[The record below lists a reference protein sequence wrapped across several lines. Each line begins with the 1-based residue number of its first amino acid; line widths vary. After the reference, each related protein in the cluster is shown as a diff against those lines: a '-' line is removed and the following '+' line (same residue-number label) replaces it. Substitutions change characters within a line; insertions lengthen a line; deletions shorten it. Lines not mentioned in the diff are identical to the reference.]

1 MSFHVGRPAF
11 GDAARRGVVVFFQP
25 VVAFQDFAQL
35 AQRPIGLEGFVHR
48 VARRVNLVDGDVD
61 VQVVGVVVHGTD
73 SLMLAITQPRANT
86 LFNRFEGVGVGL
98 LASAKA
104 HQQVKGLVASGARV
118 HVLRRQHFV
127 RSGLHGAGLAVRD
140 CDQAQPFGL
149 ALRVRDV
156 LRQASEVALAKR
168 THGNVLGDHR
178 ARSIF
183 LAAKV
188 MARPSAAPRLS

>member
-1 MSFHVGRPAF
+1 MPEIDRLR
-11 GDAARRGVVVFFQP
+11 AALARLVVVALQA
-25 VVAFQDFAQL
+25 VVALQGRAKL
-35 AQRPIGLEGFVHR
+35 GQRPVRVVRLVHR
-48 VARRVNLVDGDVD
+48 VPGRVNLVDGDVD

-86 LFNRFEGVGVGL
+86 LFNRLEGVGVGL